1 MVDGAG
7 ENDRDGSL
15 AREADLCLAGGSS
28 LSSLSYGA
36 DLGLAESALTGL
48 PEPL

>member
-7 ENDRDGSL
+7 ENDRDERL
-15 AREADLCLAGGSS
+15 ARAADLCLAGETS

-36 DLGLAESALTGL
+36 DLGLADSALSVF
-48 PEPL
+48 PEP

>member
-7 ENDRDGSL
+7 ESDRDESL
-15 AREADLCLAGGSS
+15 AREADLCLAGESS
-28 LSSLSYGA
+28 LYSLSYGA
-36 DLGLAESALTGL
+36 DLGLADSALIGL

>member
-7 ENDRDGSL
+7 ESDRDGSL
-15 AREADLCLAGGSS
+15 AREADLCLAGKRY

-36 DLGLAESALTGL
+36 DLGLTDSDLIGL